1 MLKANTKK
9 VIFILTAL
17 TLALAA
23 GCTGPEEKRIQGLNE
38 VISLRAAGDDTIA
51 LSKLEVLAE
60 SYPNDTIILREIGS
74 IYETLGN
81 TAEAAFYLSAVQRLT
96 PDNIE
101 LLYQTYRAQEKAN
114 QFEAARELLETL
126 ALVEPSALDDKLWI
140 RLGELSA

>member
-17 TLALAA
+17 TLALVA

-38 VISLRAAGDDTIA
+38 VISLRADGNDTIA

-74 IYETLGN
+74 IY
-81 TAEAAFYLSAVQRLT
+81 
-96 PDNIE
+96 
-101 LLYQTYRAQEKAN
+101 
-114 QFEAARELLETL
+114 
-126 ALVEPSALDDKLWI
+126 
-140 RLGELSA
+140 